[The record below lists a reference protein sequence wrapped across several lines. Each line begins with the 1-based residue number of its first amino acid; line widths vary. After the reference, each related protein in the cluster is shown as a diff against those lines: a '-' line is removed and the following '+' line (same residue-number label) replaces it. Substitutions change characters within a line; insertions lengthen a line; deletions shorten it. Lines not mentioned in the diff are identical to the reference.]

1 MHIMYVFVIPG
12 VPLSTLGD
20 TYTDVTKHLHISM
33 HAVMLNYSYSYI
45 PIAVA
50 IYTCIHNCMALYTF
64 DIIRCV

>member
-33 HAVMLNYSYSYI
+33 HAITLNYSYIPNCSYI
-45 PIAVA
+45 AMHA
-50 IYTCIHNCMALYTF
+50 CTTA
-64 DIIRCV
+64 